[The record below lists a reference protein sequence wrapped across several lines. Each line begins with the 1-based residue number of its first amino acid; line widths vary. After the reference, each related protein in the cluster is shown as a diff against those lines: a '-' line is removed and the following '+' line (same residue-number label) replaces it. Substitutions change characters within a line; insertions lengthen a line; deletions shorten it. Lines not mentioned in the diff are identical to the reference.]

1 MTPET
6 ADAPRRILVVD
17 DTEAIHE
24 DFRKILVSPERASS
38 LAAAKSAL
46 FGPDATRA
54 PARVATQ
61 FVVSTAFQGR
71 EAVAMAEAARAVHEP
86 YQVAFVDMRMPPG
99 WDGAETIE
107 QLWAIDRDIQVV
119 VCTAYSD
126 DSLEL
131 LGNRFSNSDKLL
143 ILKKPFDAVEVLQ
156 LSLTLSEKW
165 LGERRVES
173 KVTGLESDLQGK
185 VIQLEHDLR
194 HDRLTGLPNRF
205 PLVQRLEECIK
216 RYERD
221 RSRRYAVMY
230 LDCDGFKLINDGFG
244 HELGDLLLIQIAQR
258 LRDSLRST
266 DLVSQASIPSR
277 VAGDAFLVLLEDLRD
292 ERESAVVAERLLEML
307 NRPYELAGTTLSM
320 TMSIG
325 IATCDRP
332 DASAGEII
340 RDADTAMHRAKTEGG
355 GHYTIFNVAMHAEVM
370 ARLSLVGQLRE
381 AVRDDAITL
390 AYQPIVR
397 LSDGQL
403 IGFEALARWHHPER
417 GSVSPAIF
425 IVLAEETGLIQTLG
439 CSVLRKACSQLAAWR
454 LRHPE
459 AARGLRMSVNVSRRQ
474 LSSPNLADLVVE
486 TLEETGLDAGSL
498 VLEITEGALL
508 TDFDSAAAAL
518 EKLRAL
524 GLGLHMDDFGTG
536 YSSLS
541 HLHRLPM
548 TALKIDQ
555 TFVAAA
561 DTPSSQ
567 QILAA
572 IVSIG
577 RALGLTL
584 VAEGIET
591 EGQLAILRGLGV
603 EDGQGYF
610 FARPMGAE
618 EAERFLV
625 AGHALP
631 PGAQDRGAN
640 R

>member
-1 MTPET
+1 MTAEA

-17 DTEAIHE
+17 DTEGIHD

-38 LAAAKSAL
+38 LSAAKSAL
-46 FGPDATRA
+46 FGPDAT
-54 PARVATQ
+54 PSPVRVATQ

-71 EAVAMAEAARAVHEP
+71 EAVAMAEAARATHEP

-107 QLWAIDRDIQVV
+107 QLWAIDRDVQVV

-131 LGNRFSNSDKLL
+131 LGDRFRNSDKLL
-143 ILKKPFDAVEVLQ
+143 VLKKPFDAVEVLQ
-156 LSLTLSEKW
+156 LALTLSEKW

-221 RSRRYAVMY
+221 PSRRYAVMY
-230 LDCDGFKLINDGFG
+230 LDCDGFKLVNDGFG
-244 HELGDLLLIQIAQR
+244 HEIGDLLLIQIAQR

-292 ERESAVVAERLLEML
+292 ERESALVAERLLEML

-325 IATCDRP
+325 IATCDRT
-332 DASAGEII
+332 DASASEII
-340 RDADTAMHRAKTEGG
+340 RDADTAMHRAKIEGG
-355 GHYTIFNVAMHAEVM
+355 GHYTIFNVAMHAEVV

-381 AVRDDAITL
+381 AVRDDAITI

-397 LSDGQL
+397 LNDL
-403 IGFEALARWHHPER
+403 RLVGFEALARWHHSER
-417 GSVSPAIF
+417 GFVSPAVF
-425 IVLAEETGLIQTLG
+425 IALAEETGLIQALG

-454 LRHPE
+454 LRHPG
-459 AARGLRMSVNVSRRQ
+459 ASGLRMSVNVSRRQ
-474 LSSPNLADLVVE
+474 LSSPNLADFVVE
-486 TLEETGLDAGSL
+486 TLEQTGLDSGSL

-508 TDFDSAAAAL
+508 SDFDSAAAAL

-524 GLGLHMDDFGTG
+524 GLELHMDDFGTG

-541 HLHRLPM
+541 QLHRLPM
-548 TALKIDQ
+548 GALKIDQ

-603 EDGQGYF
+603 EHGQGYL
-610 FARPMGAE
+610 FARPMAAE
-618 EAERFLV
+618 EAERFLL
-625 AGHALP
+625 AGDGLA
-631 PGAQDRGAN
+631 PGAQG
-640 R
+640 